1 MIKVFNDAQEY
12 NAYVQGGLTAGDLY
26 YVLDDG
32 SVHFRTNNI
41 DGEDKVY
48 DKGDGGSTPEP
59 QYTELN
65 LNTSQAQSDGK
76 NFYTLISA
84 TVGQT
89 IEIYNPNHLTF
100 TVGQAGPYINPTT
113 GEIDGYIIYQNG
125 ISSKDGNGT
134 INLEHLYVQNAPN
147 NFEGSY
153 SYDGFC
159 ISYYS
164 AAGTPTDGVIYYR
177 IF

>member
-1 MIKVFNDAQEY
+1 MIKIFSTINDYENYISA
-12 NAYVQGGLTAGDLY
+12 GLTSGNLY

-65 LNTSQAQSDGK
+65 LNTFTVHSNGK
-76 NFYTLISA
+76 NFSTLITA

-89 IEIYNPNHLTF
+89 IEIYNPNHLSF
-100 TVGQAGPYINPTT
+100 SVGQGQPNMNPST
-113 GEIDGYIIYQNG
+113 GEDDGYQIAQNG
-125 ISSKDGNGT
+125 IASSIYNGST
-134 INLEHLYVQNAPN
+134 LEHLYVTNAPN
-147 NFEGSY
+147 TMDGFY
-153 SYDGFC
+153 SEYGFC

-177 IF
+177 IID